1 MRETLWKLP
10 DHAFVKETVFRLAKE
25 DPDVRAFSPGRSA
38 LGRELLLL
46 SIGKEGNAVL
56 LVGGTHAQEWITVS
70 LLLKFAA
77 SVSGDRRLKERL
89 AEEGK
94 GVMILPSLNPDGVE
108 IALHGTAA
116 AGVCQKRVD
125 EIRTAFPGKLWQA
138 NARGVDLN
146 HNFDAGWETLRKME
160 EEAGIHGP
168 APTRYGGEAPFSEPE
183 TKAVRELISAVL
195 PRRLYSFHAQ
205 GEEIYWEYDGRE
217 IPGARQLAE
226 TLSRLSGYRLVQNE
240 GLASHGGLKDWFI
253 EAFRRPGFTMEV
265 GKGENPLPFSQ
276 LSEIYDR
283 LLPMM
288 RAALLL

>member
-46 SIGKEGNAVL
+46 SIGKEENAVL

-116 AGVCQKRVD
+116 RPESVKSGSTRSAPLFRGSSGR
-125 EIRTAFPGKLWQA
+125 RT
-138 NARGVDLN
+138 
-146 HNFDAGWETLRKME
+146 
-160 EEAGIHGP
+160 
-168 APTRYGGEAPFSEPE
+168 PE
-183 TKAVRELISAVL
+183 GSI
-195 PRRLYSFHAQ
+195 
-205 GEEIYWEYDGRE
+205 
-217 IPGARQLAE
+217 
-226 TLSRLSGYRLVQNE
+226 
-240 GLASHGGLKDWFI
+240 
-253 EAFRRPGFTMEV
+253 
-265 GKGENPLPFSQ
+265 
-276 LSEIYDR
+276 
-283 LLPMM
+283 
-288 RAALLL
+288 

>member
-46 SIGKEGNAVL
+46 SIGKEENAVL

-116 AGVCQKRVD
+116 AGVCQKRVNAPLFRGSSGR
-125 EIRTAFPGKLWQA
+125 RT
-138 NARGVDLN
+138 
-146 HNFDAGWETLRKME
+146 
-160 EEAGIHGP
+160 
-168 APTRYGGEAPFSEPE
+168 PE
-183 TKAVRELISAVL
+183 GSI
-195 PRRLYSFHAQ
+195 
-205 GEEIYWEYDGRE
+205 
-217 IPGARQLAE
+217 
-226 TLSRLSGYRLVQNE
+226 
-240 GLASHGGLKDWFI
+240 
-253 EAFRRPGFTMEV
+253 
-265 GKGENPLPFSQ
+265 
-276 LSEIYDR
+276 
-283 LLPMM
+283 
-288 RAALLL
+288 